1 MKNFFLKKYITGAV
15 FILSLL
21 LFSITNAVC
30 GRETMEELLKELF
43 QVENTAELKVW
54 IDDVEMEVNEEIQGR
69 MMFIETYG
77 YMQKLLGKRE
87 FNNFAFIKGDDGML
101 YYGSLFQ
108 GPTDDLEEYAKRV
121 RRLNDYVES
130 RGAKLIVLLP
140 PSKILDGITDVNLSW
155 PLNNPNYRMDKFLS
169 LLQQNGVTAMDLRN
183 NLKNSGLALEE
194 MFLKTDHHWTP
205 RAGFTAVQGLVELV
219 RERYQDDWDPEGF
232 YCSPDN
238 YHSRTF
244 EKCMLGS
251 TGRNTGAVYS
261 GLDDYT
267 LLWPEFET
275 EFTWEDYEHEDSSHG
290 DFTHSLLD
298 LSCLDAD
305 SLYVNSINRVYINE
319 IVDKDRITNHK
330 NPEGPRIK
338 ALRDSYFSPMA
349 CFLAPMC
356 SEIDMMWGRGGDS
369 PEEYEEFIEAGD
381 YDYFILEVYPYNL
394 DDKSFQFFISPE

>member
-369 PEEYEEFIEAGD
+369 PEEYEEFIEEGD

>member
-1 MKNFFLKKYITGAV
+1 
-15 FILSLL
+15 
-21 LFSITNAVC
+21 
-30 GRETMEELLKELF
+30 MEELLKELF

-369 PEEYEEFIEAGD
+369 PEEYEEFIEEGD

>member
-30 GRETMEELLKELF
+30 GRETMEELLNELF

-369 PEEYEEFIEAGD
+369 PEEYEEFIEEGD

>member
-1 MKNFFLKKYITGAV
+1 
-15 FILSLL
+15 
-21 LFSITNAVC
+21 
-30 GRETMEELLKELF
+30 
-43 QVENTAELKVW
+43 
-54 IDDVEMEVNEEIQGR
+54 
-69 MMFIETYG
+69 
-77 YMQKLLGKRE
+77 
-87 FNNFAFIKGDDGML
+87 ML

-130 RGAKLIVLLP
+130 RRARLIVLLP

-267 LLWPEFET
+267 LLWPEFDT

-369 PEEYEEFIEAGD
+369 PEEYEEFIEEGD

>member
-30 GRETMEELLKELF
+30 GRETLKELLKELF
-43 QVENTAELKVW
+43 QVGNTAELKAW

-130 RGAKLIVLLP
+130 RGARLIVLLP

-183 NLKNSGLALEE
+183 NLKNSGLALDE

-219 RERYQDDWDPEGF
+219 QERYQDDWDPEGF

-369 PEEYEEFIEAGD
+369 PEEYEEFIEEGD

>member
-30 GRETMEELLKELF
+30 GRETLKELLKELF
-43 QVENTAELKVW
+43 QVGNTAELKAW

-130 RGAKLIVLLP
+130 RGARLIVLLP

-183 NLKNSGLALEE
+183 NLKNSGLALDE

-319 IVDKDRITNHK
+319 IVDRDRITNHK
-330 NPEGPRIK
+330 NPEGPGIK

-369 PEEYEEFIEAGD
+369 PEEYEEFIEEGD

>member
-30 GRETMEELLKELF
+30 GRETIQELLKELF

-369 PEEYEEFIEAGD
+369 PEEYEEFIEEGD

>member
-369 PEEYEEFIEAGD
+369 PEEYEEFIEAGN

>member
-30 GRETMEELLKELF
+30 GRETIQELLKELF

-155 PLNNPNYRMDKFLS
+155 PLNNPNYRIDKFLS

-369 PEEYEEFIEAGD
+369 PEEYEEFIEEGD

>member
-30 GRETMEELLKELF
+30 GRETLKELLKELF
-43 QVENTAELKVW
+43 QVGNTAELKAW

-130 RGAKLIVLLP
+130 RGARLIVMLP

-183 NLKNSGLALEE
+183 NLKNSGLALDE

-369 PEEYEEFIEAGD
+369 PEEYEEFIEEGD